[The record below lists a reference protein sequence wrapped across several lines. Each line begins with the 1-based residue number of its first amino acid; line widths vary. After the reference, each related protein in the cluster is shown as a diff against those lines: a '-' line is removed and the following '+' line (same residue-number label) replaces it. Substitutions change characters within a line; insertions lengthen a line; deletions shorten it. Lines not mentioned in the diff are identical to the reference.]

1 MPVCCAGRMM
11 TVAGTA
17 FFCPLVNH
25 FFIQLLQTMT
35 KIVCL
40 FFIVSCWTISAL
52 KAQPV
57 PHLGREDKIRLREA
71 IAISDKTGEK
81 IWTGISS
88 VPFTILLVTD
98 SVEFLINH
106 PNPSPD
112 FLFSEKDSILKTSI
126 FYRQRQFSPK
136 LLATF
141 PAVNGV
147 NCIVVGTPASTG
159 LSTTEWII
167 TLLHEHFHQYEYS
180 SPEYYKAV
188 EKLELSGGDKTGMWM
203 LNYPF
208 EYERSRVIE
217 RYKKYTEALSRI
229 IADTTVHQFSIH
241 LKNYKKARNE
251 FMQELEPADYRYFSF
266 QLWQEGIARYT
277 EYKFLE
283 LLETYTPSEEVM
295 QLPDFVPFQTYRKKL
310 YNSQMEKLVKQQ
322 LNEDKRVCF
331 YSAGFAEGLL
341 LDKINPA
348 WRSAFL
354 KDRFYLEN
362 YRK

>member
-1 MPVCCAGRMM
+1 VI

-17 FFCPLVNH
+17 FFCPFISH
-25 FFIQLLQTMT
+25 FFIQLLQTMRG
-35 KIVCL
+35 IVYL
-40 FFIVSCWTISAL
+40 FIIVSCWTVSAL

-57 PHLGREDKIRLREA
+57 PHLGREDKIRIREA
-71 IAISDKTGEK
+71 IAISDKAGEK
-81 IWTGISS
+81 IWTGIST
-88 VPFTILLVTD
+88 VPFTLLLVTD

-106 PNPSPD
+106 PNPSRE
-112 FLFSEKDSILKTSI
+112 FLLSEKDSILKTDI
-126 FYRQRQFSPK
+126 FYRKRQFSPK

-147 NCIVVGTPASTG
+147 NCIVVGTPAATG
-159 LSTTEWII
+159 QHTTGWII

-180 SPEYYKAV
+180 SPGYYKAV

-208 EYERSRVIE
+208 EYERSSVIE
-217 RYKKYTEALSRI
+217 RYQKYTETLFRI
-229 IADTTVHQFSIH
+229 IADTSAGQFPIL

-251 FMQELEPADYRYFSF
+251 FMHALEPADYRYFSF

-283 LLETYTPSEEVM
+283 LLGAYTPSEEVM
-295 QLPDFVPFQTYRKKL
+295 QLPDFIPFQVYREKL
-310 YNSQMEKLVKQQ
+310 YSSQMKNLSKQQ
-322 LNEDKRVCF
+322 LNEDKRECF
-331 YSAGFAEGLL
+331 YSAGFAEGVL